1 MGSKVALVTG
11 GGSGIG
17 RAVAIALA
25 DNGYRVTV
33 AGRRLP
39 QLEETAAASKGE
51 MLPLSVD
58 VTDAAAVSDMV
69 ARTVARFG
77 RLDVLFNNA
86 GIAQV
91 RTFLDITEEDWR
103 NVMDVNG
110 LGVLIGMQEAARQMI
125 AQGTGGSI
133 VNTASIAGKQ
143 GYEPLAHYSASKFAV
158 VGFAEALQLT
168 EYGVGGHFD
177 WHLDIGPEDAAS
189 RKLSL
194 TVLMNAPS
202 EYDGGQLE
210 FFRMGSVPPDLTIG
224 TALFFPS
231 YLPHRVAP
239 VTRGIRRSLVA
250 WAYGNSFR

>member
-1 MGSKVALVTG
+1 MSQATAFVYLFPDRIESATGAGATLKWPEGVTPFHATRDLVTNPYVRSLYIVADAFTPDECGQIVALG
-11 GGSGIG
+11 AAH
-17 RAVAIALA
+17 R
-25 DNGYRVTV
+25 
-33 AGRRLP
+33 
-39 QLEETAAASKGE
+39 ETAAVYNADRSE
-51 MLPLSVD
+51 RDSVISWLEPRPE
-58 VTDAAAVSDMV
+58 THWLYH
-69 ARTVARFG
+69 
-77 RLDVLFNNA
+77 RLAVLFRDAN
-86 GIAQV
+86 
-91 RTFLDITEEDWR
+91 
-103 NVMDVNG
+103 
-110 LGVLIGMQEAARQMI
+110 RQ
-125 AQGTGGSI
+125 
-133 VNTASIAGKQ
+133 
-143 GYEPLAHYSASKFAV
+143 YDYSL